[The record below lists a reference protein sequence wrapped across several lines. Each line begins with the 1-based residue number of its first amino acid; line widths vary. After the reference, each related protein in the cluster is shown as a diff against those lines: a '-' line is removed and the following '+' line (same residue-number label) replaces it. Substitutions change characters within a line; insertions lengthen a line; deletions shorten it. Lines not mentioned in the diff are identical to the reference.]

1 MATASVY
8 NWDKKKVGE
17 VELPASVFEA
27 PLRKDILHDV
37 VLWQL
42 ATRRAGTHK
51 AKTRAFVSGGGK
63 KPFKQKGTG
72 NARQGTSRSPLMP
85 GGAIL
90 FGPQPRDYGYALPK
104 KVRQAGLINA
114 LSYLLAEGRL
124 HIVDSMKAEGK
135 TKELSTRLGKFG
147 VSKAVLID
155 ANEDLLVKRA
165 SRNLKDFRYY
175 SVAGMN
181 VYDLLKYDNAI
192 VTKESIERII
202 ARCGQEANT

>member
-1 MATASVY
+1 MATATVY
-8 NWDKKKVGE
+8 NWEKKKVGE

-51 AKTRAFVSGGGK
+51 TKTRAFVSGGGK

-72 NARQGTSRSPLMP
+72 NARQGSSRSPLMP
-85 GGAIL
+85 GGAVL

-124 HIVDSMKAEGK
+124 HIVENIKADGK
-135 TKELSTRLGKFG
+135 TKELNTRLGKFG

-155 ANEDLLVKRA
+155 ATEDILVKRA
-165 SRNLKDFRYY
+165 SRNLKSFRYY

-192 VTKESIERII
+192 VTKDSIARII
-202 ARCGQEANT
+202 ARCGQEASV

>member
-1 MATASVY
+1 MATATVY
-8 NWDKKKVGE
+8 NWEKKKMGE
-17 VELPASVFEA
+17 VELPSSVFEA
-27 PLRKDILHDV
+27 PLRKDILHEV

-42 ATRRAGTHK
+42 ATRRAGTHQT
-51 AKTRAFVSGGGK
+51 KTRAFVRGGGK

-72 NARQGTSRSPLMP
+72 NARQGTIRSPLMP

-104 KVRQAGLINA
+104 KVRQAGLVNA
-114 LSYLLAEGRL
+114 LSYLQSEGRL
-124 HIVDSMKAEGK
+124 HVVEDIKAEGK
-135 TKELSTRLGKFG
+135 TSELFKRLGKFG
-147 VSKAVLID
+147 VKKAVLID

-181 VYDLLKYDNAI
+181 VYDLLKYDAAI
-192 VTKESIERII
+192 VTKASISRIV
-202 ARCGQEANT
+202 ARCGGEAEQ

>member
-1 MATASVY
+1 MATATVY
-8 NWDKKKVGE
+8 NWEKKKVGE
-17 VELPASVFEA
+17 IELPASVFEA

-51 AKTRAFVSGGGK
+51 TKTRAFVSGGGK

-72 NARQGTSRSPLMP
+72 NARQGSSRSPLMP
-85 GGAIL
+85 GGAVL

-124 HIVDSMKAEGK
+124 HIVENIKADGK
-135 TKELSTRLGKFG
+135 TKELNTRLGKFG

-165 SRNLKDFRYY
+165 SRNLKSFRYY

-192 VTKESIERII
+192 VTKDSIARII
-202 ARCGQEANT
+202 ARCGQEASV